1 MTSIGNEA
9 FYGCSNLK
17 SMIFTNLAC
26 TWYSYKKNPN
36 YVIIA
41 NIEQLSTPM
50 NLKNPVAN
58 VDYFKYFKNHLW
70 FKRK

>member
-1 MTSIGNEA
+1 
-9 FYGCSNLK
+9 
-17 SMIFTNLAC
+17 MIFTDLAC

-41 NIEQLSTPM
+41 NLEQLSTPM

>member
-50 NLKNPVAN
+50 NLKNPVAH
-58 VDYFKYFKNHLW
+58 VDYLKFSKNHLW